1 MCNSDAFEKNIL
13 IIEIYNE
20 KLFLNTY
27 NRYVERSEGKLSYS
41 CIMYVDLFNDDFKV
55 QQKTHTLLVKNIL
68 FL

>member
-27 NRYVERSEGKLSYS
+27 NRYVEK
-41 CIMYVDLFNDDFKV
+41 
-55 QQKTHTLLVKNIL
+55 
-68 FL
+68 